1 MEEKK
6 KFYQKKWFLWLWLVI
21 FPPVGLA
28 LLWTVHRSVEK
39 RVKIILSA
47 VFTCWFFIALAVD
60 GSDHSNAED
69 VQTEVVAQAGAAD
82 VEQGETGADAADV
95 KQAETGVDAKGAQQT
110 GVSVQAADEKQTD
123 IDATKAGT
131 DKDKGKSLEKNEST
145 DESGKSDKQEDVGQ
159 DDKTPEKDKK
169 LKKKKVKRKKSKQE
183 KEDLLKNEIREAI
196 IDVVGED
203 NLDTFNY
210 VPDKKFSLIKFKG
223 KASFTHNL
231 TVKAMYSNM
240 FNILKAIQSKIN
252 TNVDFNVMY
261 PMKDI
266 YGKVSEEKVIAA
278 TFTYD
283 TIQKINFENAIYDN
297 IPYMADE
304 WWNHQNVTIT
314 E

>member
-1 MEEKK
+1 M
-6 KFYQKKWFLWLWLVI
+6 I
-21 FPPVGLA
+21 FPPVGIA
-28 LLWTVHRSVEK
+28 LLWTLHRSVEK
-39 RVKIILSA
+39 RAKIILS
-47 VFTCWFFIALAVD
+47 VIFTCWFFIALADD
-60 GSDHSNAED
+60 GSDHSNEKED
-69 VQTEVVAQAGAAD
+69 QTGIVAQAGA
-82 VEQGETGADAADV
+82 
-95 KQAETGVDAKGAQQT
+95 
-110 GVSVQAADEKQTD
+110 
-123 IDATKAGT
+123 DATKAGT
-131 DKDKGKSLEKNEST
+131 DKDKGKSLEKKEST

-159 DDKTPEKDKK
+159 GDKTPEKDKK

-203 NLDTFNY
+203 SLDTFNY